1 MGERTHHTL
10 GDRKSEQ
17 ENVVPKFFGL
27 LYFTGKSANNTERLY
42 EIHFKRRYEKVD
54 TLCMDEYLHSA
65 PGNKT
70 PDNELWV
77 RHQFILFT
85 VHYTLKTFKGNL
97 RLEWRVLLRC
107 TQLR

>member
-1 MGERTHHTL
+1 MGERTHRTL
-10 GDRKSEQ
+10 GDQKSEQ

-27 LYFTGKSANNTERLY
+27 LYFTGKSANNTERLC

-70 PDNELWV
+70 PDNELSGSV
-77 RHQFILFT
+77 INS
-85 VHYTLKTFKGNL
+85 YY
-97 RLEWRVLLRC
+97 LRC
-107 TQLR
+107 ITHSKHSKGTYGLSGECCFAVLS